1 MVNMTQP
8 APIGPETP
16 MTVTLPA
23 GVWQLLRA
31 GLDHIPVARAITDQ
45 AIAALEG
52 EYAKAVAAL
61 APEPEPPQATAKP
74 KRAPRK

>member
-1 MVNMTQP
+1 MTPP
-8 APIGPETP
+8 APISAETP

-31 GLDHIPVARAITDQ
+31 GLEHIPVARAVTDQ

-52 EYAKAVAAL
+52 EYAKAVAAM
-61 APEPEPPQATAKP
+61 APDPDPPAPPAETK
-74 KRAPRK
+74 KAPRK